1 VTPCRWQISTN
12 INEEP
17 ESINSLN
24 SSTRISNKSSIA
36 IDNIFVDKSRN
47 YTVYPLI
54 NGLSDHDAQLIVFN
68 NVIIPNKAS
77 ETYLIRNID

>member
-1 VTPCRWQISTN
+1 MGFN
-12 INEEP
+12 LGFKG
-17 ESINSLN
+17 LN

-47 YTVYPLI
+47 YTVRPLI
-54 NGLSDHDAQLIVFN
+54 NGLSDHDAQLIVFS

-77 ETYLIRNID
+77 ETYLIRNIN